1 MDRMSLPMSLIQSL
15 KRHRWVALSTLAS
28 AIGASG
34 LYLQLA
40 APQYETS
47 LRVIVDKN
55 SISVSDLGQTLTD
68 LYNNSATGVNP
79 LATQVELIKSEQVLG
94 QALDQVRATYAT
106 SDEMPTVDEL
116 RKNLAIQIVPA
127 TNILEISYLHPDP
140 KLAAQILNSIAE
152 SAVEESA
159 RSIRLEASSVRQF
172 LETKI
177 PQQQVR
183 LSRAEVAEQKYREAN
198 GIVSLEAQAQSLV
211 DSLSGLRNDERS
223 LMSQLQEA
231 TERSRLLYQLTGV
244 DTLRQAYG
252 VVRVGQDENLNQL
265 RQNLI
270 DIEAQLAAAR
280 SRLGDRHPDLLAL
293 LEQRQSLRTLYAE
306 ALQRLTGNANPT
318 QADASNELSQTL
330 IAQYIT
336 GEIERQALQQ
346 RLGVIQSNQAVLNQQ
361 AAQLPRQQQALA
373 TLTRQR
379 EEAETTLKL
388 LQGKLEEAR
397 IAEAQLVSNVQIV
410 GLADTPEEPASPSTP
425 AVLIL
430 GTVAGFLLSL
440 GSVFLLEMLDRTVH
454 SAAELE
460 AALGLPVLG
469 TLPKLPPQLLHV
481 DRIET
486 FLDDATRIEPYRVL
500 LRTLEAQCLSQPVSQ
515 PGSQPVDQN
524 TEMAANAPRQ
534 TRTIVV
540 SSALLG
546 EGKSA
551 VAIYLSA
558 VAAMLSRHVLMIDTD
573 LRQPTQSRFF
583 GLPPQPGLTEVIHGE
598 ATLHQ
603 AVQSS
608 GIERLSLLS
617 QGRYLSRPSTLS
629 EAPAMQKLLTQA
641 TAEYDWIVVDTPAST
656 SSADAAALSQH
667 ADGLVLVVRPNFAP
681 LETLRQA
688 VDALRK
694 SGTPILGVILNETT
708 IPEEMNANPPMPLLP
723 SMRLPQAI
731 SPDAASDK
739 ISQR

>member
-1 MDRMSLPMSLIQSL
+1 MDRTSLPMSLIQSL

-106 SDEMPTVDEL
+106 SDEIPTVDEL

-265 RQNLI
+265 RQNLT

-346 RLGVIQSNQAVLNQQ
+346 RLGVIQSNQVVLNQQ

-469 TLPKLPPQLLHV
+469 TLPKLPSQLLQV

-500 LRTLEAQCLSQPVSQ
+500 LRTLEAQCLSQS
-515 PGSQPVDQN
+515 GSQPANQN
-524 TEMAANAPRQ
+524 SGMTTENTPRR

-558 VAAMLSRHVLMIDTD
+558 VAAMLSRRVLLIDTD

-583 GLPPQPGLTEVIHGE
+583 GLPPHPGLTEVIHGE

-629 EAPAMQKLLTQA
+629 ETPAMQKLLTQA
-641 TAEYDWIVVDTPAST
+641 KAEYDWIVVDTPAST
-656 SSADAAALSQH
+656 GSADAAALSQY

-708 IPEEMNANPPMPLLP
+708 IPEEMNVNPPIPLLP
-723 SMRLPQAI
+723 SMRLPKAI
-731 SPDAASDK
+731 SPDTASDK